1 MLQNMKPYDATTL
14 SIRLTKM
21 SKPIHDPTAETFDWG
36 KAKCQYMTRRHSTM
50 TVNHPALSANHIA
63 VKWHHLY

>member
-1 MLQNMKPYDATTL
+1 
-14 SIRLTKM
+14 M